1 MKTYQLSATGR
12 RNVMLLMIGAGL
24 IWIFAIWTFQS
35 TLAISYSPGKILDSL
50 QASLGQGLTVDRTVP
65 ALFMLVLMVAA
76 PLTIWNIAM
85 EWVVRYT
92 PTGDGL
98 RYEAFGISLL
108 IPWSNVS
115 DIRAIDADA
124 PVFWHEVFDQE
135 DQAGDDRRRHHHDCR
150 EILEPPWPAWDAS
163 ARGPRPLRRGSRT
176 DRVPCPGGDGRA

>member
-1 MKTYQLSATGR
+1 MMKTYQLSATGR

-35 TLAISYSPGKILDSL
+35 TLAISYSPGKVLDSL
-50 QASLGQGLTVDRTVP
+50 QATLGQGLTVDRTIP

-98 RYEAFGISLL
+98 HYDAFGIRLE
-108 IPWSNVS
+108 IPWSNIS
-115 DIRAIDADA
+115 DIRAIDTDSDE
-124 PVFWHEVFDQE
+124 PSHES
-135 DQAGDDRRRHHHDCR
+135 
-150 EILEPPWPAWDAS
+150 PPQN
-163 ARGPRPLRRGSRT
+163 RPKY
-176 DRVPCPGGDGRA
+176 PNQ

>member
-1 MKTYQLSATGR
+1 MMKTYQLSATGR

-50 QASLGQGLTVDRTVP
+50 QAALGQGLTVDRTVP

-85 EWVVRYT
+85 EWVARYT

-98 RYEAFGISLL
+98 RYDAFGISLV
-108 IPWSNVS
+108 IPWSNIS
-115 DIRAIDADA
+115 DIRAIDADSDEPSHELRLKIDPSA
-124 PVFWHEVFDQE
+124 QINNPVLRLLHV
-135 DQAGDDRRRHHHDCR
+135 QAYGRVVLPVYAGIEHREELIDEIRRRAN
-150 EILEPPWPAWDAS
+150 LS
-163 ARGPRPLRRGSRT
+163 
-176 DRVPCPGGDGRA
+176 